1 MVERRIP
8 TSSFERS
15 CLSILSK
22 FNYKEIIPM
31 TINSNNTDGISIG
44 DFDFDGVFST
54 ILDTEPQGA
63 RIRDLESY
71 VTTTRSPNYYY
82 TTNSITPPEFSYSFP
97 RPLEERFSGLEGLVE
112 VLNNTIQML
121 ILEINELKK
130 KRQDDNR

>member
-1 MVERRIP
+1 
-8 TSSFERS
+8 
-15 CLSILSK
+15 
-22 FNYKEIIPM
+22 M

-44 DFDFDGVFST
+44 DFDFDGVFNT
-54 ILDTEPQGA
+54 RLDTEPQGA

-71 VTTTRSPNYYY
+71 VTTTSSPFHYY
-82 TTNSITPPEFSYSFP
+82 TTTSITPTEFSYSFP
-97 RPLEERFSGLEGLVE
+97 RPLEERFSNLEGLVE

>member
-1 MVERRIP
+1 
-8 TSSFERS
+8 
-15 CLSILSK
+15 
-22 FNYKEIIPM
+22 M

-44 DFDFDGVFST
+44 DFDFDGIHNT
-54 ILDTEPQGA
+54 RLYPQSV

-71 VTTTRSPNYYY
+71 VTTT
-82 TTNSITPPEFSYSFP
+82 SITPTEFSYSFP
-97 RPLEERFSGLEGLVE
+97 RPLEERFSNLEGLVE